1 MILRK
6 LADVM
11 QVVSGI
17 TSVFT
22 LALALPSGP
31 RRYVLIALAVLL
43 LATAA
48 ISWIASHQQR
58 KEIQALTLSQ
68 REQQIKQDLK
78 QLKVSEMAV
87 LQFILQ
93 WGTVRREQVFR
104 YMDEQELQGR
114 PMDTLLTRTGF
125 ILAVGPGIDQRA
137 QLTINPEF
145 KDALTKILV

>member
-6 LADVM
+6 LADAM

-22 LALALPSGP
+22 LALALPPGP

-58 KEIQALTLSQ
+58 KEIQALTLSP
-68 REQQIKQDLK
+68 REQQIKDDVYR
-78 QLKVSEMAV
+78 LKVSERE
-87 LQFILQ
+87 LLRFIAHR
-93 WGTVRREQVFR
+93 GIATMPQVWVF
-104 YMDEQELQGR
+104 MDEQELQGK
-114 PMDTLLTRTGF
+114 PYDALRTKTGYV
-125 ILAVGPGIDQRA
+125 LKTGEE
-137 QLTINPEF
+137 LKINPEF
-145 KDALTKILV
+145 KESLKKILA